1 MKSLPSLLFFI
12 ASVAISIDGGQG
24 GAESGGDPDLEGVP
38 EDGEWDTFQE
48 VEPGMSHLFIY
59 INMYT

>member
-1 MKSLPSLLFFI
+1 M
-12 ASVAISIDGGQG
+12 AISIDGGQG